1 VSTAKTWKEIPLG
14 GLILEAGNAET
25 YKTGDWRSM
34 RPILHKDKC
43 VNCLNCWIV
52 CPDTAVVVKDE
63 KLDHIDYDHCKGC
76 GLCAAECPVNCID
89 MQPEGDFR

>member
-1 VSTAKTWKEIPLG
+1 VTAPKTWKEIPLG

-52 CPDTAVVVKDE
+52 CPDTSVIVKDE
-63 KLDHIDYDHCKGC
+63 KLDSIDYDHCKGC
-76 GLCAAECPVNCID
+76 GLCAAECPVKCIE
-89 MQPEGDFR
+89 MQPEGNFR